1 MAELFQRDRS
11 VIGKHVRNIF
21 KEGESE
27 KESVWAKFAY
37 TATDG
42 KVYNVDY
49 YNLDVIISGLSLCA
63 IVVITLAGVI
73 MRKIMNQPI
82 AWLEEMQLLLFI
94 YAIFFGGSVAF
105 RYGNQVSIDLV
116 MNRLKGKAARALEIF
131 DVVVTVIVLIYY
143 CYGGYQLMS
152 SVTKKVTPYFKINY
166 AFIDVAAPIGMILMA
181 IQYIVYTYRHLKG
194 LGNPGDDQ
202 KALLK
207 GEEE

>member
-1 MAELFQRDRS
+1 MKNL
-11 VIGKHVRNIF
+11 K
-21 KEGESE
+21 
-27 KESVWAKFAY
+27 KF
-37 TATDG
+37 
-42 KVYNVDY
+42 VC
-49 YNLDVIISGLSLCA
+49 NLDVIISGLSLCA

-73 MRKIMNQPI
+73 MRKIM
-82 AWLEEMQLLLFI
+82 
-94 YAIFFGGSVAF
+94 
-105 RYGNQVSIDLV
+105 
-116 MNRLKGKAARALEIF
+116 
-131 DVVVTVIVLIYY
+131 
-143 CYGGYQLMS
+143 YQLMS

>member
-1 MAELFQRDRS
+1 MKNL
-11 VIGKHVRNIF
+11 K
-21 KEGESE
+21 
-27 KESVWAKFAY
+27 KF
-37 TATDG
+37 
-42 KVYNVDY
+42 VC
-49 YNLDVIISGLSLCA
+49 NLDVIISGLSLCA

-73 MRKIMNQPI
+73 MRKI
-82 AWLEEMQLLLFI
+82 
-94 YAIFFGGSVAF
+94 
-105 RYGNQVSIDLV
+105 IDLV